1 MPVRYVI
8 VFQRYEGEN
17 PPFPS
22 KIIKDFRTQWSTFH
36 GIFRKAVCS
45 AETFNSKKAAVE
57 ASKNYKKALE
67 EGKSSIRYE
76 RPRDREN
83 PSSS

>member
-8 VFQRYEGEN
+8 VFQRCKGED

-36 GIFRKAVCS
+36 GIFRKTVCS
-45 AETFNSKKAAVE
+45 AETFTSKKAAVT
-57 ASKNYKKALE
+57 ACKKYA
-67 EGKSSIRYE
+67 KSLQSI
-76 RPRDREN
+76 
-83 PSSS
+83 

>member
-8 VFQRYEGEN
+8 VFQRHEGEE

-22 KIIKDFRTQWSTFH
+22 KIIKDFKTQWSTFH

-45 AETFNSKKAAVE
+45 VETFTSKKAAVE
-57 ASKNYKKALE
+57 ASRRYQEALKKGE
-67 EGKSSIRYE
+67 SSIRYE
-76 RPRDREN
+76 RPGNGKNSRT
-83 PSSS
+83 S